1 MSTSTRPC
9 GTPCRRAALRFLE
22 TSGSRCPATSAYAY
36 LSAAA
41 DFEVSQVVDGVKGVH
56 CLIRKRDFAAWF

>member
-1 MSTSTRPC
+1 MRDAV
-9 GTPCRRAALRFLE
+9 RRAIEFLE
-22 TSGSRCPATSAYAY
+22 SHVGMEPSLAYAY

-56 CLIRKRDFAAWF
+56 CMIRKRDFAH

>member
-1 MSTSTRPC
+1 MRDAV
-9 GTPCRRAALRFLE
+9 RAALQFLE
-22 TSGSRCPATSAYAY
+22 SRFAMPRQLAYAY

-56 CLIRKRDFAAWF
+56 CLIRKADFEGC